1 MTSVTHYGNNQE
13 IGEILIKVCFSLFK
27 KVDSSLKRFHSTG
40 SRRN

>member
-13 IGEILIKVCFSLFK
+13 IGEILIKVCFSFLK